1 MLQIVKMFSL
11 SESRQVFSSQRLI
24 LILQIRKSFFSWRSM
39 KKVLATILAFVYL
52 STSMGATIHLHYC
65 MGKLASWG
73 LIDHE
78 GKNCAECGM
87 VKKATSSSCVVEK
100 MDCCKDEHKQIKTD
114 TDQKLFPSEVF
125 KYNLLVQAITVQEL
139 VMPGIEV
146 FSPAVAHPN
155 NNAPPIAGSLPL
167 FVLYRNFRL

>member
-1 MLQIVKMFSL
+1 
-11 SESRQVFSSQRLI
+11 
-24 LILQIRKSFFSWRSM
+24 M

-52 STSMGATIHLHYC
+52 SSSMGATIHLHYC

-78 GKNCAECGM
+78 SKNCAQCGM
-87 VKKATSSSCVVEK
+87 VKKPSTSQCMATN

-114 TDQKLFPSEVF
+114 KDQKLSPSEFF
-125 KYNLLVQAITVQEL
+125 KYNNLSQVIALNEPAVQSL
-139 VMPGIEV
+139 KV
-146 FSPAVAHPN
+146 FSISIEYPN
-155 NNAPPIAGSLPL
+155 SNAPPLIDKLPL